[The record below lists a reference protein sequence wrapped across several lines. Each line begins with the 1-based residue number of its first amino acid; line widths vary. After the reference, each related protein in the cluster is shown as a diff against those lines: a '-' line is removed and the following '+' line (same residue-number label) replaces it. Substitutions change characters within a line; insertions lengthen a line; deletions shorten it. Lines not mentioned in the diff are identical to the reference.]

1 MAADESGSAGDESGA
16 HEKYPKLG
24 RASGSSRVR
33 CQSRSRMIGGG
44 REASPRG
51 AAGSERPSGS
61 VPNHGR
67 PTPRGVGL
75 GRRPRLEI
83 AKEFLLDRARHGL
96 LGLIAAI
103 RVQRLLTPRL
113 QASYT

>member
-1 MAADESGSAGDESGA
+1 VPVSLKDDRRR
-16 HEKYPKLG
+16 P
-24 RASGSSRVR
+24 R
-33 CQSRSRMIGGG
+33 CKFTGG
-44 REASPRG
+44 RQERSDRQGRCRITVAPRL
-51 AAGSERPSGS
+51 AAL
-61 VPNHGR
+61 
-67 PTPRGVGL
+67 GL
-75 GRRPRLEI
+75 RLEI